1 MANWFVTGVS
11 TGLGRAL
18 AEAALAKGD
27 TVVGTVRAADQVTA
41 FDLLAPGRAH
51 GLLMDVT
58 NEEMV
63 RDAIDRA
70 ERLTGGL
77 NVVVNNA
84 GRGLT
89 GAVEETSL
97 DEARALF
104 EVNIFGPLAVIRA
117 ALPYLRSRKSGHIV
131 NITSVS
137 GLAAWAGTGIY
148 GASKFA
154 LECIGRTLAQ
164 ELEPLGIHVTNV
176 APGGLRT
183 EFAGEALA
191 DVGSHIADY
200 APTAHQA
207 RPTLIG
213 HRGQEP
219 SEPALAAKA
228 IIAAV
233 EAAQPPLLL
242 LLGTDA
248 LKYAEHEFDA
258 LRADITLWKPVT
270 LAVAADR

>member
-1 MANWFVTGVS
+1 
-11 TGLGRAL
+11 
-18 AEAALAKGD
+18 
-27 TVVGTVRAADQVTA
+27 VRAADQVTA

-58 NEEMV
+58 DEEMV

-176 APGGLRT
+176 APGGLRGRST
-183 EFAGEALA
+183 GRCGKPYRRLCA
-191 DVGSHIADY
+191 DGPSSA
-200 APTAHQA
+200 AHPD
-207 RPTLIG
+207 RP
-213 HRGQEP
+213 
-219 SEPALAAKA
+219 
-228 IIAAV
+228 
-233 EAAQPPLLL
+233 
-242 LLGTDA
+242 
-248 LKYAEHEFDA
+248 
-258 LRADITLWKPVT
+258 
-270 LAVAADR
+270 

>member
-1 MANWFVTGVS
+1 MANWFITGVS

-18 AEAALAKGD
+18 AEAALTKGD
-27 TVVGTVRAADQVTA
+27 TVVGTLRSADQVTA
-41 FDLLAPGRAH
+41 FDLFAPGRAH
-51 GLLMDVT
+51 GVLMDVT
-58 NEEMV
+58 DEEMV
-63 RDAIDRA
+63 RDAIGRA

-77 NVVVNNA
+77 DVVVNNA

-89 GAVEETSL
+89 GAIEETSL

-183 EFAGEALA
+183 EFAGETLA
-191 DVGSHIADY
+191 EGTRNDR
-200 APTAHQA
+200 
-207 RPTLIG
+207 RP
-213 HRGQEP
+213 EP
-219 SEPALAAKA
+219 GKSNLAAVGVGGDRESHARGDPGKE
-228 IIAAV
+228 V
-233 EAAQPPLLL
+233 GTVGEDKERFGGRDFPPF
-242 LLGTDA
+242 LLGPP
-248 LKYAEHEFDA
+248 K
-258 LRADITLWKPVT
+258 RGPV
-270 LAVAADR
+270 VW